1 MSQFNTLVGL
11 VTVSFWLHI
20 ALMALLNLMQAWL
33 LINIGDGA
41 WIYFCERYF
50 ISEHKETL

>member
-50 ISEHKETL
+50 ISGPKETL